1 MIIFGTRQR
10 FKTIDTGE
18 FYCPQCRARR
28 SYVHK
33 QARPYFALYFVP
45 VFPVGQGH
53 ELIECGTCGTQ
64 FAMDV
69 LQATPPQPRPDLAS
83 LINGVGR
90 DLAAGQPVEF
100 VIRTLTGHGLDLD
113 AARHVVEGQ
122 LGPDGARLYVLRAD
136 LCAGRHHLFR
146 VRPTAGGTFYPPPGL
161 SSLRKRG

>member
-53 ELIECGTCGTQ
+53 DLIECGTCGTQ
-64 FAMDV
+64 FTMDV

-100 VIRTLTGHGLDLD
+100 VIRSLTSHGLDLD

-122 LGPDGARLYVLRAD
+122 LGATVRA
-136 LCAGRHHLFR
+136 CATCGL
-146 VRPTAGGTFYPPPGL
+146 TYAPGVTTC
-161 SSLRKRG
+161 SECGQSLAAPSTRRRG